1 MNVNADPL
9 VEDYLRHLEAVAAVL
24 PEYRRAELLAE
35 IRAHLDEAL
44 RQVPAGDEAA
54 VRSVL
59 ERLGSPEEIV
69 AAAADPVPDGQ
80 FVPFPFPVPAP
91 APETNG
97 LAIASLLF
105 GIFWLGGIGSLAA
118 LVLGYRARREIRRS
132 AGFQRGSSL
141 ATIGI
146 VLGWIGIAA
155 LVIAAVAAFV
165 LLSATVTT
173 GTPVTTVTA
182 APVPTG

>member
-54 VRSVL
+54 VRSML
-59 ERLGSPEEIV
+59 DRLGSPEEIV
-69 AAAADPVPDGQ
+69 AAAAEPVPGGQ
-80 FVPFPFPVPAP
+80 FFPVPP
-91 APETNG
+91 TNG

-105 GIFWLGGIGSLAA
+105 GIFWLGGLGSLAA
-118 LVLGYRARREIRRS
+118 LVLGYRARREIRNS

-146 VLGWIGIAA
+146 VLGWIGLAA
-155 LVIAAVAAFV
+155 LVIAAVAAFF
-165 LLSATVTT
+165 LLAATVTT
-173 GTPVTTVTA
+173 TTTTTVTT
-182 APVPTG
+182 APVPAG

>member
-9 VEDYLRHLEAVAAVL
+9 VEDYLRHLEAAASGL
-24 PEYRRAELLAE
+24 PAYRREELLAE
-35 IRAHLDEAL
+35 IREHLAEAM

-69 AAAADPVPDGQ
+69 AAAADPMPDGQ
-80 FVPFPFPVPAP
+80 FIPYPVPAP

-146 VLGWIGIAA
+146 VLGWIGVA
-155 LVIAAVAAFV
+155 LLVMAAVAAFF
-165 LLSATVTT
+165 LLAASSTT
-173 GTPVTTVTA
+173 SGTPTPVASVVPVTS
-182 APVPTG
+182 G

>member
-1 MNVNADPL
+1 MQVNTDPL
-9 VEDYLRHLEAVAAVL
+9 VEDYMRRLEAAAWAL
-24 PEYRRAELLAE
+24 PDYRREELLAE

-54 VRSVL
+54 VRSTL
-59 ERLGSPEEIV
+59 DRLGSPEEIV
-69 AAAADPVPDGQ
+69 AAAAEPVPAGQ
-80 FVPFPFPVPAP
+80 FFPVPP
-91 APETNG
+91 TNG

-118 LVLGYRARREIRRS
+118 LVLGYRARREIRNS
-132 AGFQRGSSL
+132 AGGQRGSSL

-146 VLGWIGIAA
+146 VLGWIGLALLVIAVAA
-155 LVIAAVAAFV
+155 LVA
-165 LLSATVTT
+165 LLFASVSTT
-173 GTPVTTVTA
+173 GGPIITSTV

>member
-35 IRAHLDEAL
+35 IREHLAEAM

-54 VRSVL
+54 VRAVL

-69 AAAADPVPDGQ
+69 AAAADPMPDGQ
-80 FVPFPFPVPAP
+80 FVPFPVPAP
-91 APETNG
+91 VPETNG

-105 GIFWLGGIGSLAA
+105 GIFWLGGLGSLAA

-132 AGFQRGSSL
+132 AGGQRGSSL

-146 VLGWIGIAA
+146 VLGWIGIAL
-155 LVIAAVAAFV
+155 LVLAAVAA
-165 LLSATVTT
+165 LLLLAASSTTT
-173 GTPVTTVTA
+173 GTPTIVTSV
-182 APVPTG
+182 APVPSG

>member
-9 VEDYLRHLEAVAAVL
+9 VEDYLRHLEAVSAVL

-35 IRAHLDEAL
+35 IREHLDEAL

-69 AAAADPVPDGQ
+69 AAAADQMPAGQ
-80 FVPFPFPVPAP
+80 FVPVPAYV
-91 APETNG
+91 PETNG
-97 LAIASLLF
+97 LALASLLF

-118 LVLGYRARREIRRS
+118 LVLGYRARREIRNS
-132 AGFQRGSSL
+132 AGGQRGSSL

-146 VLGWIGIAA
+146 VLGWIGVAA
-155 LVIAAVAAFV
+155 LVIAAVAAFF
-165 LLSATVTT
+165 LLAATVTT
-173 GTPVTTVTA
+173 GTP
-182 APVPTG
+182 APVASVVPVPSG

>member
-9 VEDYLRHLEAVAAVL
+9 VEDYLRHLEAVASGL
-24 PEYRRAELLAE
+24 PEYRREELLAE

-44 RQVPAGDEAA
+44 RQVPAGDETA

-59 ERLGSPEEIV
+59 DRLGSPEEIV
-69 AAAADPVPDGQ
+69 AAAAEPMPAGQ
-80 FVPFPFPVPAP
+80 FAYVPP
-91 APETNG
+91 TNG

-105 GIFWLGGIGSLAA
+105 GIFWFGGIGSVAA
-118 LVLGYRARREIRRS
+118 LVLGYRARREIRKS
-132 AGFQRGSSL
+132 AGGQRGSSL

-146 VLGWIGIAA
+146 VLGWIGIAL

-165 LLSATVTT
+165 LLAATATTSGSPTT
-173 GTPVTTVTA
+173 G
-182 APVPTG
+182 

>member
-1 MNVNADPL
+1 MNVNAEPL
-9 VEDYLRHLEAVAAVL
+9 VEDYLRHLEAAASGL
-24 PEYRRAELLAE
+24 PAYRRQELLAE
-35 IRAHLDEAL
+35 IREHLDEAL

-54 VRSVL
+54 VRAML

-69 AAAADPVPDGQ
+69 AAAADPMPAGQ
-80 FVPFPFPVPAP
+80 FVPMYV
-91 APETNG
+91 PETNG

-155 LVIAAVAAFV
+155 LVLAAVAAFF
-165 LLSATVTT
+165 LLAATSTT
-173 GTPVTTVTA
+173 GPSVTSTV

>member
-69 AAAADPVPDGQ
+69 AAAADPMPDGQ
-80 FVPFPFPVPAP
+80 FVPYPVPAP

-118 LVLGYRARREIRRS
+118 LVLGYRARREIRNS

-146 VLGWIGIAA
+146 VLGWIGVAA
-155 LVIAAVAAFV
+155 LVIAAVAAFF
-165 LLSATVTT
+165 LLAATATSTTDPSVTSS
-173 GTPVTTVTA
+173 V
-182 APVPTG
+182 APLQSG

>member
-1 MNVNADPL
+1 MNVNAEPL

-54 VRSVL
+54 VRSML

-69 AAAADPVPDGQ
+69 AAAAEPVPSGQ
-80 FVPFPFPVPAP
+80 FFPVPM
-91 APETNG
+91 PETNG

-118 LVLGYRARREIRRS
+118 LVLGYRARREIRNS
-132 AGFQRGSSL
+132 AGGQRGFSL

-146 VLGWIGIAA
+146 VLGWIGVAA

-165 LLSATVTT
+165 LLSATVSTTTT
-173 GTPVTTVTA
+173 GPVTT
-182 APVPTG
+182 TG

>member
-69 AAAADPVPDGQ
+69 AAAADPMPDGQ
-80 FVPFPFPVPAP
+80 FVPFPVPAP

-118 LVLGYRARREIRRS
+118 LVLGYRARREIRNS
-132 AGFQRGSSL
+132 AGFQPGSSL

-155 LVIAAVAAFV
+155 LVLAAVAAFF
-165 LLSATVTT
+165 LLAATSTT
-173 GTPVTTVTA
+173 GPSVTSTVV
-182 APVPTG
+182 PVPTG

>member
-9 VEDYLRHLEAVAAVL
+9 VEGYLRHLEAVAAVL

-54 VRSVL
+54 VRSML

-69 AAAADPVPDGQ
+69 AAAAEPVPAGQ
-80 FVPFPFPVPAP
+80 FFPVPP
-91 APETNG
+91 TNG

-118 LVLGYRARREIRRS
+118 LVLGYRARREIKNS

-155 LVIAAVAAFV
+155 LVIAAVAAFF
-165 LLSATVTT
+165 LLAATVTT
-173 GTPVTTVTA
+173 TTDPSVTSSV
-182 APVPTG
+182 APVPSG

>member
-24 PEYRRAELLAE
+24 PEYRRAELLTE

-54 VRSVL
+54 VRSML

-69 AAAADPVPDGQ
+69 AAAADPMPAGQ
-80 FVPFPFPVPAP
+80 FVPIPVPVRL
-91 APETNG
+91 PETNG
-97 LAIASLLF
+97 LAVASLLF

-118 LVLGYRARREIRRS
+118 LVLGYRARREIRNS
-132 AGFQRGSSL
+132 AGGQRGSGL

-146 VLGWIGIAA
+146 VLGWIGVAA
-155 LVIAAVAAFV
+155 LVIAAVAAF
-165 LLSATVTT
+165 LLLAASSTTT
-173 GTPVTTVTA
+173 GAPVTSVTS
-182 APVPTG
+182 G

>member
-9 VEDYLRHLEAVAAVL
+9 VEDYLRHLEAVSAVL

-35 IRAHLDEAL
+35 IREHLDEAL

-59 ERLGSPEEIV
+59 QRLGSPEEIV
-69 AAAADPVPDGQ
+69 AAAADPMPAGQ
-80 FVPFPFPVPAP
+80 FIPVPAYV
-91 APETNG
+91 PETNG
-97 LAIASLLF
+97 LALASLLF
-105 GIFWLGGIGSLAA
+105 GIFWLGGIGSVAA
-118 LVLGYRARREIRRS
+118 LVLGYRARREIRNS
-132 AGFQRGSSL
+132 AGGQRGSSL

-146 VLGWIGIAA
+146 VLGWIGVAA

-165 LLSATVTT
+165 LLTATVSTT
-173 GTPVTTVTA
+173 TDTPVTSVTS
-182 APVPTG
+182 G

>member
-35 IRAHLDEAL
+35 IREHLDEAL

-69 AAAADPVPDGQ
+69 AAAADPMADGQ
-80 FVPFPFPVPAP
+80 FVPVPVYV
-91 APETNG
+91 PETNG
-97 LAIASLLF
+97 LALASLLF

-118 LVLGYRARREIRRS
+118 LILGYRARREIRNS
-132 AGFQRGSSL
+132 AGGQRGSSL

-165 LLSATVTT
+165 LLAATVTT
-173 GTPVTTVTA
+173 SGSPTT
-182 APVPTG
+182 G

>member
-9 VEDYLRHLEAVAAVL
+9 VEDYLRHLEAVASGL
-24 PEYRRAELLAE
+24 PAYRRDELLAE

-54 VRSVL
+54 VRSML
-59 ERLGSPEEIV
+59 DRLGSPEEIV
-69 AAAADPVPDGQ
+69 AAAADPMPAG
-80 FVPFPFPVPAP
+80 PFGPV
-91 APETNG
+91 PETNG

-118 LVLGYRARREIRRS
+118 LVLGYRARREIRNS

-146 VLGWIGIAA
+146 VLGWIGLAA
-155 LVIAAVAAFV
+155 LVIAAVAAFF
-165 LLSATVTT
+165 LLAATVTT
-173 GTPVTTVTA
+173 GTP
-182 APVPTG
+182 APVASVVPVPSG

>member
-1 MNVNADPL
+1 VNVNADPL

-24 PEYRRAELLAE
+24 PEYRRAELLTE

-54 VRSVL
+54 VRSML
-59 ERLGSPEEIV
+59 DRLGSPEEIV
-69 AAAADPVPDGQ
+69 AAAAEPVPAGQ
-80 FVPFPFPVPAP
+80 FFPVPP
-91 APETNG
+91 TNG

-118 LVLGYRARREIRRS
+118 LVLGYRARREIRNS

-146 VLGWIGIAA
+146 VLGWIGLAA
-155 LVIAAVAAFV
+155 LVITAVAALF
-165 LLSATVTT
+165 LLAATVTT
-173 GTPVTTVTA
+173 TTDPSVTSSV
-182 APVPTG
+182 APVPSG

>member
-9 VEDYLRHLEAVAAVL
+9 VEDYLRHLEAVASGL
-24 PEYRRAELLAE
+24 PEYRREELLAE

-44 RQVPAGDEAA
+44 RQVPAGDETA

-59 ERLGSPEEIV
+59 DRLGSPEEI
-69 AAAADPVPDGQ
+69 AAAADPMPAGQ
-80 FVPFPFPVPAP
+80 FAYVPPA
-91 APETNG
+91 NG

-105 GIFWLGGIGSLAA
+105 GIFWFGGIGSVAA

-132 AGFQRGSSL
+132 AGGQRGSGL

-146 VLGWIGIAA
+146 VLGWIGIAL
-155 LVIAAVAAFV
+155 LVIVAVAAFV
-165 LLSATVTT
+165 LLAATGTTSGSPTT
-173 GTPVTTVTA
+173 G
-182 APVPTG
+182 

>member
-9 VEDYLRHLEAVAAVL
+9 VEGYLRHLEAVAAVL

-54 VRSVL
+54 VRSML
-59 ERLGSPEEIV
+59 DRLGSPEEIV
-69 AAAADPVPDGQ
+69 AAAADPMPAGQ
-80 FVPFPFPVPAP
+80 FVPVPVPVP
-91 APETNG
+91 VPVQFPETNG

-118 LVLGYRARREIRRS
+118 LVLGYRARREIRNS
-132 AGFQRGSSL
+132 AGGQRGSGL

-146 VLGWIGIAA
+146 VLGWIGVAA
-155 LVIAAVAAFV
+155 LVIAAVAAVV
-165 LLSATVTT
+165 LLAASSTTT
-173 GTPVTTVTA
+173 GTPVTSVTS
-182 APVPTG
+182 G

>member
-1 MNVNADPL
+1 MQVNTDPL
-9 VEDYLRHLEAVAAVL
+9 VEDYMRRLEAAAWAL
-24 PEYRRAELLAE
+24 PDYRRDELLAE

-69 AAAADPVPDGQ
+69 AAAADPMPDGQ
-80 FVPFPFPVPAP
+80 FVPYPVPAP

-118 LVLGYRARREIRRS
+118 LVLGYRARREIRNS
-132 AGFQRGSSL
+132 AGGQRGSSL

-146 VLGWIGIAA
+146 VLGWIGLALLVIAVAA
-155 LVIAAVAAFV
+155 LVA
-165 LLSATVTT
+165 LLFASVSTT
-173 GTPVTTVTA
+173 GGPIITSTV

>member
-1 MNVNADPL
+1 MNVNTDPL
-9 VEDYLRHLEAVAAVL
+9 VEDYLRHLEAVASVL
-24 PEYRRAELLAE
+24 PAYRREELLAE
-35 IRAHLDEAL
+35 IREHLAEAL

-69 AAAADPVPDGQ
+69 TAAAEPMPAGQ
-80 FVPFPFPVPAP
+80 FVPVLVPVPV
-91 APETNG
+91 PETNG
-97 LAIASLLF
+97 LAVASLLF

-118 LVLGYRARREIRRS
+118 LVLGYRARREIRNS
-132 AGFQRGSSL
+132 AGGQRGSSL

-146 VLGWIGIAA
+146 VLGWLGIAA

-165 LLSATVTT
+165 LLAATATTSGPPTT
-173 GTPVTTVTA
+173 G
-182 APVPTG
+182 

>member
-1 MNVNADPL
+1 MNVNTDPL
-9 VEDYLRHLEAVAAVL
+9 VEDYLRHLEAVASVL
-24 PEYRRAELLAE
+24 PAYRREELLAE
-35 IRAHLDEAL
+35 IREHLAEAL

-69 AAAADPVPDGQ
+69 AAAAEPMPVGQ
-80 FVPFPFPVPAP
+80 FVPVPVPFPV
-91 APETNG
+91 PETNG
-97 LAIASLLF
+97 LAVASLLF

-118 LVLGYRARREIRRS
+118 LVLGYRARREIRNS
-132 AGFQRGSSL
+132 AGGQRGSSL

-165 LLSATVTT
+165 LLAATATT
-173 GTPVTTVTA
+173 SGSPA
-182 APVPTG
+182 TG

>member
-1 MNVNADPL
+1 MNVNTDPL
-9 VEDYLRHLEAVAAVL
+9 VEDYLRHLEAVASVL
-24 PEYRRAELLAE
+24 PAYRREELLAE
-35 IRAHLDEAL
+35 IREHLAEAL

-69 AAAADPVPDGQ
+69 TAAAEPMPAGQ
-80 FVPFPFPVPAP
+80 FVPVPL
-91 APETNG
+91 PETNG
-97 LAIASLLF
+97 LAVASLLF

-118 LVLGYRARREIRRS
+118 LILGYRARREIRNS
-132 AGFQRGSSL
+132 AGGQRGSSL

-155 LVIAAVAAFV
+155 LVIAAVAAFA
-165 LLSATVTT
+165 LLAVTVTT
-173 GTPVTTVTA
+173 GTPTTT
-182 APVPTG
+182 TG